1 MRAKLVDRGLEGL
14 LEELAPAVAAAA
26 GGGVRIYLFGSHARG
41 EARQYSDVDLLVV
54 LPDEVAD
61 LKTEDRVRD
70 AIYDF
75 SLRSD
80 YIFSAL
86 VVSETQLEA
95 MSGVGVF
102 AEIERE
108 GIAL

>member
-1 MRAKLVDRGLEGL
+1 MRAELADSGLEGL
-14 LEELAPAVAAAA
+14 LEELAPAVRATA
-26 GGGVRIYLFGSHARG
+26 GGGARTYLFGSHARG
-41 EARQYSDVDLLVV
+41 EAGRYSDVDLLVV
-54 LPDEVAD
+54 LPDDVAD

-86 VVSETQLEA
+86 VVSETQLET

-102 AEIERE
+102 ADFERE
-108 GIAL
+108 GVAL